1 VSNYLGSV
9 DRDLL
14 ANADLEVGLIVRR
27 INARLDIE
35 VLAFDL
41 VAAAQ
46 TPGSGF
52 DPVLQV
58 FDQIV
63 VLPIPN
69 VNEADLNLEVDG
81 AGVSKIAEAAEAA
94 EAELTRAKL
103 LAPIV
108 QKLRDQAGQ
117 GQSVALVSVQGAVK
131 EPGEYPLIKAGG
143 LAFLVQ
149 LAGGLEDG
157 AYLQEVEVRRINAG
171 DDGASVAILNANLD
185 SGSSFS
191 LQSRDVV
198 RINYLPD
205 WNPDASVDIAGEV
218 RFPGRYALRDGETIG
233 SLINRAGGFSSEA
246 FPEAT
251 RFTSK
256 ATKDQQQSSAR
267 KLIERFQREQASRRA
282 VNAVGEGA
290 AASNDDDYTDSL
302 LRSFQGRLVI
312 DVPRILA
319 GDAGADVLLQD
330 GDELIVPKLVESITV
345 AGEVYE
351 PGSFRFEPG
360 LAFTDY
366 LELAAG
372 ITDRA
377 RKKDIYVIE
386 PNGAVVPLENTK
398 RQLFRFDRSVAGLSP
413 GSVIVVPTNYDY
425 EKPLDRYRGITSV
438 VFESLASIAAFFS
451 IANK

>member
-1 VSNYLGSV
+1 
-9 DRDLL
+9 
-14 ANADLEVGLIVRR
+14 
-27 INARLDIE
+27 LDPE
-35 VLAFDL
+35 
-41 VAAAQ
+41 
-46 TPGSGF
+46 
-52 DPVLQV
+52 LQV
-58 FDQIV
+58 FDQVI
-63 VLPIPN
+63 VLPIAN
-69 VNEADLNLEVDG
+69 VNEADLNLAIEN
-81 AGVSKIAEAAEAA
+81 AGVAGSGDTEVEAGQEV
-94 EAELTRAKL
+94 TRAKL
-103 LAPIV
+103 IAPIV
-108 QKLRDQAGQ
+108 EKLRDQAGA

-131 EPGEYPLIKAGG
+131 EPGEYPLIRAGG
-143 LAFLVQ
+143 LSFLVQ

-157 AYLQEVEVRRINAG
+157 AYLEEVEVRRINAG
-171 DDGASVAILNANLD
+171 EDGASIEILNTSL
-185 SGSSFS
+185 SSESAFA

-198 RINYLPD
+198 RVNYLPD
-205 WNPDASVDIAGEV
+205 WNPDAAVGISGEV
-218 RFPGRYALRDGETIG
+218 RFPGLYALRDGETIG

-256 ATKDQQQSSAR
+256 ATKDQQQASAR
-267 KLIERFQREQASRRA
+267 KLIERFQREQASRRSVSQA
-282 VNAVGEGA
+282 GEGP
-290 AASNDDDYTDSL
+290 AASTDADYTKSL
-302 LRSFQGRLVI
+302 LASFQGRLVV

-319 GDAGADVLLQD
+319 GDASADVLLQD

-360 LAFTDY
+360 LAFSDY

-377 RKKDIYVIE
+377 RKKDIYVIK

-425 EKPLDRYRGITSV
+425 EKPLDRYRSITSV
-438 VFESLASIAAFFS
+438 VFESVASIAAFFS
-451 IANK
+451 ITNK